1 MPGNKRGCQS
11 LRQASL
17 YDFSPFSA
25 LDYNLISFG
34 IKRQTILVNNV
45 LPLPRV
51 SFSFLAEG
59 LFYWQTTCPT
69 SQQQQ
74 TCGLWFKAAQ
84 SKKNRTECIL
94 LTWEAYCLTGLLI
107 ISLCS
112 NPQHFLLCTLCQTYG
127 HVGMLTAVLALLHY
141 TYYL

>member
-51 SFSFLAEG
+51 SSSFLAEG
-59 LFYWQTTCPT
+59 LFTGRQHVQPP
-69 SQQQQ
+69 SNSRPVDFDLKQH
-74 TCGLWFKAAQ
+74 KVR
-84 SKKNRTECIL
+84 KTEQNV
-94 LTWEAYCLTGLLI
+94 YCSLERLI
-107 ISLCS
+107 
-112 NPQHFLLCTLCQTYG
+112 
-127 HVGMLTAVLALLHY
+127 V
-141 TYYL
+141 